1 MFYLHDFEPSHS
13 LCPLKQGR
21 DNILIAGL
29 LGKIKGVNNCEQ
41 LTTRPG
47 M

>member
-21 DNILIAGL
+21 DSILIVEL
-29 LGKIKGVNNCEQ
+29 LGKIKCVNNCEQ
-41 LTTRPG
+41 LTTGSG